1 MLFCF
6 LFRGGGRLLIVNVK
20 LYFVRSIYFWLQYK
34 RDRIYMYMYSVS
46 FCLIPNY
53 QIMYIPNSSTI
64 FNGTCTF
71 IFNEFLKRFKY
82 TFTCRLLFWTLPWKP
97 DNCLRSKKK
106 NKQIIKT
113 TLIKGVLNFSKSSI
127 SITVA
132 PNWSYLF
139 SVYHTYWKSET
150 YQLIRSLT
158 CNYHLRTPL

>member
-1 MLFCF
+1 
-6 LFRGGGRLLIVNVK
+6 
-20 LYFVRSIYFWLQYK
+20 
-34 RDRIYMYMYSVS
+34 
-46 FCLIPNY
+46 
-53 QIMYIPNSSTI
+53 MYIPNSSTI

-127 SITVA
+127 SITLA

-158 CNYHLRTPL
+158 CNYHLRTPLYFMTVSSISRVRVLLTNRIQSSSDVSH